1 MNLETKTQ
9 IQIQTSTQ
17 PKRQVGI
24 LGGNFNPVH
33 TAHLV
38 IADLVKQRL
47 SLDMVYLMPENIPPH
62 VDEKETIDAMHR
74 LNMLELALGGNSN
87 LGIETI
93 ELARSGKSY
102 TFDTMQ
108 ELIDLNPDTDYYFI
122 IGGDMVDYLPT
133 WHRIDELV
141 DLIQFV
147 GVARD
152 DRKKTSD
159 YPVIWV
165 DVPKLEISSS
175 NIRQMIA
182 QNILPN
188 YLVPKEV
195 LTYIQKENLYK

>member
-1 MNLETKTQ
+1 
-9 IQIQTSTQ
+9 
-17 PKRQVGI
+17 
-24 LGGNFNPVH
+24 
-33 TAHLV
+33 
-38 IADLVKQRL
+38 
-47 SLDMVYLMPENIPPH
+47 MPENIPPH